1 MPHGLPTHLP
11 AAAVGVATGAP
22 LPAPPPVPAA
32 HGAVVAEAAR
42 QTGFGESPAD
52 GPPPEFPDVVR
63 APTLVVPEATMTFN
77 GLHYTRIWQQRAPE
91 AGREGGGL
99 ELEVPAIRLA
109 LTLTLTLTPAFT
121 LTLTLTLT
129 PG

>member
-32 HGAVVAEAAR
+32 AHGAVVAEAAR
-42 QTGFGESPAD
+42 QAGFGEPPAD

-63 APTLVVPEATMTFN
+63 APTLVVPEATMTFG

-99 ELEVPAIRLA
+99 ELEVPAIRL
-109 LTLTLTLTPAFT
+109 TLTLTLTPAFT

-129 PG
+129 PE